1 MAIDLLSVFGDT
13 SYDYFKSILYRMMRN
28 ELIVSASAASTEEDK
43 SVYNKLTHNLLA
55 EVKFNTGGISAKAEI
70 DISKLSAEFLSKNR
84 GLIDL
89 VNNNFEKKIAFF
101 IESEIYNMLDWSD
114 VQQRIVESAQS
125 DIVEELSTLLGG
137 MS

>member
-13 SYDYFKSILYRMMRN
+13 SYDYFKSVLYRMMRN

-70 DISKLSAEFLSKNR
+70 DISKFSCHWRS
-84 GLIDL
+84 
-89 VNNNFEKKIAFF
+89 
-101 IESEIYNMLDWSD
+101 
-114 VQQRIVESAQS
+114 
-125 DIVEELSTLLGG
+125 
-137 MS
+137 